1 MGEEDSTPVES
12 GSVAAMKAANGA
24 PIEVG
29 QRWAYRKGARDA
41 VACVDVTRI
50 GSSRP
55 PRVRVSFVE
64 DEYEGR
70 EDWVPPGRLKVLWD
84 HVDFWQANQDR
95 WAAVRDISVDVRD
108 TPEEDAA
115 GWIFDTLLD
124 WNYAHRLWNRDSG
137 ILVVTDVDGL
147 VADLGIDRV
156 VLVDDPVGFR
166 NGEGALVLPWRVMR
180 PVAQGLAR
188 KYADR
193 LIAEMDK
200 EERESEKECRWG
212 YMSGSTYIS
221 AEICSEVEEKYRPM
235 RQLVR
240 EWCGAQAQER
250 LDELH
255 ALRKE
260 VVRLGQ
266 LIERA
271 ITQLDQAGQTNA
283 VRDLER
289 DLGVPVEVLR
299 HANQAAQ
306 RDSGP

>member
-1 MGEEDSTPVES
+1 MSDDTSQAPS
-12 GSVAAMKAANGA
+12 GNGAAMKAANGE
-24 PIEVG
+24 PVEVG

-41 VACVDVTRI
+41 VACVDVIRV

-55 PRVRVSFVE
+55 PRVRVRFID

-70 EDWVPPGRLKVLWD
+70 EDWVPPGRLKVLWEN
-84 HVDFWQANQDR
+84 VDSWQAAEDR
-95 WAAVRDISVDVRD
+95 WAALRDISADVRA

-115 GWIFDTLLD
+115 GWILDTLPD

-147 VADLGIDRV
+147 VADLGIDRGL
-156 VLVDDPVGFR
+156 LVDDPVGFR
-166 NGEGALVLPWRVMR
+166 DGEGALVLPWRVMQ
-180 PVAQGLAR
+180 PVAQALAR

-193 LIAEMDK
+193 LLPEMDK
-200 EERESEKECRWG
+200 EERERDKQCRWG

-221 AEICSEVEEKYRPM
+221 AEICSEVEEQYGPM

-240 EWCGAQAQER
+240 DWCGAEAQDR
-250 LDELH
+250 QDELH
-255 ALRKE
+255 ALRTE
-260 VVRLGQ
+260 VERLGR

-271 ITQLDQAGQTNA
+271 ITQLDQSGQTHA
-283 VRDLER
+283 ARDLER

-299 HANQAAQ
+299 QANQEAQ
-306 RDSGP
+306 RDSRP